1 MHTVA
6 DILKRKGSNVYSVS
20 PDTLIKDVLYMMNEK
35 NIGAVVV
42 MEKDQYLG
50 IFTERVY
57 ARRVV
62 IKGKSSNKNV
72 VGEVMATDF
81 PRVSKRDKLNHC
93 MQLMTT
99 NNLRYLPVFE
109 GDTFSGIISII
120 DVVLEELEMQREL
133 VEHMQNYISG

>member
-20 PDTLIKDVLYMMNEK
+20 PDTLIKDVLYLMNEK

>member
-6 DILKRKGSNVYSVS
+6 DILKRKGSNIYSVT
-20 PDTLIKDVLYMMNEK
+20 PDTLIRDVLHLMNDK

-42 MEKDQYLG
+42 MEKEQYLG

-62 IKGKSSNKNV
+62 IKGKSSNKNK

-81 PRVSKRDKLNHC
+81 PRVRKKDKLNQC

-99 NNLRYLPVFE
+99 NNIRYLPVFE
-109 GDTFSGIISII
+109 EDSFVGIISII
-120 DVVLEELEMQREL
+120 DVVMEELEMQKEL

>member
-20 PDTLIKDVLYMMNEK
+20 PNTLIRDVLYMMNEK

-93 MQLMTT
+93 MHLMTT

-109 GDTFSGIISII
+109 GDVFIGIVSII
-120 DVVLEELEMQREL
+120 DVVLEELEMQKEL